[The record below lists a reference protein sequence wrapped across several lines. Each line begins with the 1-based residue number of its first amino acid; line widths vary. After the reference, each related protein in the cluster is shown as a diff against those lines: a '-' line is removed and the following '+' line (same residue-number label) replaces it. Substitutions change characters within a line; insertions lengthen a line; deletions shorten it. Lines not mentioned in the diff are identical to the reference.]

1 MHFKIRNT
9 ILQIDLL
16 LVFFILMGVVLDEA
30 QQMFLLILSLCAHE
44 SAHFFCAHALHVAMA
59 SVRLTPFGGFAQIE
73 NPYNIS
79 PARLCAVA
87 LAGPLANL
95 LLLIGAAAMC
105 QWQILNPLSAYT
117 LMQIN
122 LLLMLFNLMPAL
134 PLDGGRVLFAILSQK
149 LPRQKALNIGLWIGR
164 FLAFALI
171 FLAIWGFFTYGQLN
185 LSCFFS
191 AAFLLASGWD
201 ERRALDDSRV
211 RALFDSIR
219 PLHQPTP
226 ASIVAIEANM
236 PVQAILRSIHADQ
249 ITLFAV
255 YDSGKLCRIVDARS
269 LIAPFSAFAQN
280 SQDFSDKKS

>member
-9 ILQIDLL
+9 TLQIDLL
-16 LVFFILMGVVLDEA
+16 LVFFILLGVMLDEA
-30 QQMFLLILSLCAHE
+30 QQMIMLILSLCAHE
-44 SAHFFCAHALHVAMA
+44 SAHFFCAHALHVAMS

-95 LLLIGAAAMC
+95 LLLIGAAAMS

-164 FLAFALI
+164 FLSFALV
-171 FLAIWGFFTYGQLN
+171 FLAIWGFFTYGRLN
-185 LSCFFS
+185 LSCFFN
-191 AAFLLASGWD
+191 AAFLLAAGWD
-201 ERRALDDSRV
+201 ERRALDNSRV

-219 PLHQPTP
+219 PLQQPTP
-226 ASIVAIEANM
+226 ASIIAIEANM
-236 PVQAILRSIHADQ
+236 PPQTILRSIRSDQ
-249 ITLFAV
+249 MTLFAV

-269 LIAPFSAFAQN
+269 LIAHFSAFAQN
-280 SQDFSDKKS
+280 SQDFSDEKS